1 MKLSEQAK
9 TKLDL
14 IRIEGLCKL
23 IFNKIDEETIISKIS
38 NVTKSNPRD
47 AKALTKLSRSQ
58 LISIIEKSSINDE
71 EINQC
76 YEEFRYG
83 LKPGFSIFS
92 FKSNKKLTLSQVS
105 NNLKEKLKIN
115 TSENEEQL
123 AIKNIKYVTLENF
136 SKQNLT
142 EYTFSFLKKHSYID
156 ENEEPK
162 YIYELKETFIW
173 ISTKYNFVAIRNCDD
188 RVIKQLSSVISDIY
202 DTELNSIY
210 LTNELVK
217 KIFGE
222 KRKKV
227 AGINLQ
233 ANDKEAQKIIM
244 SAPNLN
250 EKEDLQ
256 RQLESYTMTSEN
268 LEINIEDI
276 TNTLGIN
283 NVKGKLY
290 LTKNM
295 TATVFRNWSIETI
308 RKIIEYISN
317 NETEFEIF
325 KAKNIMNNKRW
336 NEYNEEQK
344 NIIEEIIFKII
355 CFSKNKKVYNPI
367 ITSNVNYSKLYKYFY
382 SKVFVS
388 CSECNDAFCIPKCNC
403 GSYNLNLTNQGKI
416 ICVDCGNIM
425 NTLECEEGHE
435 INISNLDNT
444 NIYFIPKMELYNNII
459 SYLKEEVNIDFSG
472 YMYII
477 NNNLQ
482 IVEKSKGELLK
493 VNEIKEFKEI
503 CDLNIQKE
511 EQTQLQKR
519 LKKINEKCNES
530 NKEKCNICDNESEN
544 KCILKLFTTYSGYRP
559 SPHHGHEFGD
569 INFKVNYKNNQ
580 CEFVGIAKS
589 YCNLTHA
596 SKEGR
601 EMIQQILSSTQDKR
615 IDIIGAICPSRFD
628 DQLEK
633 DIEYIA
639 KCTQTKIVIIDDLF
653 MVKQLKKYESMQK

>member
-105 NNLKEKLKIN
+105 NSLKEKLKIN

-217 KIFGE
+217 KIFGK

-244 SAPNLN
+244 SDPNLN

-283 NVKGKLY
+283 NAKGKLY

-336 NEYNEEQK
+336 NE
-344 NIIEEIIFKII
+344 
-355 CFSKNKKVYNPI
+355 
-367 ITSNVNYSKLYKYFY
+367 
-382 SKVFVS
+382 
-388 CSECNDAFCIPKCNC
+388 
-403 GSYNLNLTNQGKI
+403 
-416 ICVDCGNIM
+416 
-425 NTLECEEGHE
+425 
-435 INISNLDNT
+435 
-444 NIYFIPKMELYNNII
+444 
-459 SYLKEEVNIDFSG
+459 
-472 YMYII
+472 
-477 NNNLQ
+477 
-482 IVEKSKGELLK
+482 
-493 VNEIKEFKEI
+493 
-503 CDLNIQKE
+503 
-511 EQTQLQKR
+511 
-519 LKKINEKCNES
+519 
-530 NKEKCNICDNESEN
+530 
-544 KCILKLFTTYSGYRP
+544 
-559 SPHHGHEFGD
+559 
-569 INFKVNYKNNQ
+569 
-580 CEFVGIAKS
+580 
-589 YCNLTHA
+589 
-596 SKEGR
+596 
-601 EMIQQILSSTQDKR
+601 
-615 IDIIGAICPSRFD
+615 
-628 DQLEK
+628 
-633 DIEYIA
+633 
-639 KCTQTKIVIIDDLF
+639 
-653 MVKQLKKYESMQK
+653 